1 MFADTFTDIEY
12 ATRAVFHALESRLLL
27 EKALMKAS
35 REEPEGYPE
44 LAMSLV
50 RLDKKMAEIGM
61 DNAVLASVN
70 EDSMEALLDEHFG
83 DLDDPWVVLDPE
95 CWWGVHRQLRDVG
108 NLLCSET
115 GQKVLARF
123 QT

>member
-1 MFADTFTDIEY
+1 MFADDITDIES

-27 EKALMKAS
+27 EKALGKAS
-35 REEPEGYPE
+35 MEEAGYPE

-50 RLDKKMAEIGM
+50 RLDEKMASQGM
-61 DNAVLASVN
+61 ADAVAAAVD
-70 EDSMEALLDEHFG
+70 EESMEALLDEHFG